1 MTYSSCEKEPRTPA
15 DFELNMSQQSDM
27 TAKKA
32 NVIFTNDHRSTVS
45 RARESQLSF
54 PVFLVSC
61 AGPRTSRAM
70 GLGLRVILTHESN
83 SMTESD
89 REAEGQGKQVL
100 RTRQS
105 VKRCLHLKRG

>member
-1 MTYSSCEKEPRTPA
+1 MYGSCEKEPRTRA
-15 DFELNMSQQSDM
+15 DFELNTSQQCDM

-32 NVIFTNDHRSTVS
+32 KVIFTNDRRSTVS

-70 GLGLRVILTHESN
+70 DLCLRVILTPESN

-89 REAEGQGKQVL
+89 REGKGQGKQVL

-105 VKRCLHLKRG
+105 VKRCLLLERG